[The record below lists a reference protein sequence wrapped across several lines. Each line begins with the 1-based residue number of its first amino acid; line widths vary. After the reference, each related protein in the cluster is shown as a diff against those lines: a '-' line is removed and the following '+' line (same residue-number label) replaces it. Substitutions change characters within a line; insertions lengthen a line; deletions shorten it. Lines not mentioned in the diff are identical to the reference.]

1 MCECVCVCVCA
12 RARACVSLCVRMR
25 ERKRACAVCD
35 NLRGGSRGWEGG
47 GGVVKCF
54 CILIL
59 GAGMTGM
66 LFLRDLLLLYTAIIV
81 LVHPNLSPEYHFFRI
96 LH

>member
-1 MCECVCVCVCA
+1 MCVCVCVCA
-12 RARACVSLCVRMR
+12 RARARVCRCVC
-25 ERKRACAVCD
+25 ACARESERVLCAITYAGD
-35 NLRGGSRGWEGG
+35 PEGGGVG

-54 CILIL
+54 RILIL